1 MSKGAELDIKSTE
14 VLLTGHNLQLV
25 ALALLL
31 GVCALQIQPDLTTP
45 VWSSSELLQF
55 LPVCLLLFYRLTHRR
70 VLLSFII
77 GYLWALLFAVLYLQ
91 HGLDDELV
99 ARDILIQGVVSGL
112 SEVSDRSVRF
122 NFEVSDYRFVEGK
135 TETLVKRRM
144 PTSLRLSW
152 YYQNKRLQPGDR
164 WQLLVRLKQPH
175 GMQNPGGFDYEK
187 WLYLQGVQATG
198 YIRKS
203 DKNTLLVSS
212 AGSLSGL
219 IDRSRQYLITLISK
233 LPEQD
238 FTGVLQALTVG
249 NKSLITVDQWRVL
262 RETGTS
268 HLMAISGLHIGLVA
282 GLVFGL
288 VRRIVPAFV
297 INTMSAPQL
306 AAVFSLF
313 SAFFYALLAGF
324 TVPTQRAFVMLLV
337 LMLAVLLKR
346 PAFNL
351 NTLALSLMAV
361 LIVSPKA
368 VLSAG
373 FWLSYLAV
381 LIIALVSSARVYGA
395 SNRVYN
401 GLKNVRVQWLIALG
415 LLPLSFILFQ
425 QGSVTSPVA
434 NMLVIPVVAL
444 VVVPLVLFASVLSVV
459 SVSASLW
466 VFGLASEL
474 LSWVWLLL
482 EWLSLSQ
489 FSSLFRPQLPLLTV
503 ICGLMGVVLLLMPRG
518 FPLRYAGLL
527 LVAPMMF
534 HQSVRPKQG
543 EFWLSVLD
551 VGQGLSVFIQTS
563 DKTLLYD
570 AGAKFSKVFDI
581 GQRVIVPYFLYTDI
595 QQVDR
600 FIISHGDNDHAGGAE
615 SVLKEIRV
623 VQVMQGEKVID
634 SKNVPQI
641 PVSFCRSGDRWVWNG
656 VHFEILHP
664 GHEYKKSNNRSC
676 VLKVWNKRHSV
687 LLTGDIE
694 SGAESDML
702 MAVADKL
709 PSDVIIVPHHGSNTS
724 SSSRWL
730 NKVNPRLAVI
740 SAGYKNRFKHPTSKV
755 LSRYHEMEVMTLNT
769 AIEGAI
775 QLKFT
780 LQQTAKPQ
788 KFLPAIVRQRKVD
801 VHYWNHRFR

>member
-1 MSKGAELDIKSTE
+1 MSKGIERVKKPDEDL
-14 VLLTGHNLQLV
+14 VTGHNLQFI

-45 VWSSSELLQF
+45 SWTSSELLQF
-55 LPVCLLLFYRLTHRR
+55 LPVCLFLFYRLRPRR
-70 VLLSFII
+70 VLLSFFI
-77 GYLWALLFAVLYLQ
+77 GYLWALLFAVSYLQ

-99 ARDILIQGVVSGL
+99 SRDILIQGIVSGL

-122 NFEVSDYRFVEGK
+122 NFEVSDYWLVEG
-135 TETLVKRRM
+135 ETQTRVNRHM
-144 PTSLRLSW
+144 PTKLRLSW
-152 YYQNKRLQPGDR
+152 YYQNKSVQPGDR

-187 WLYLQGVQATG
+187 WLYLQGIHATG
-198 YIRKS
+198 YVRKS
-203 DKNTLLVSS
+203 HKNTLLVSS
-212 AGSLSGL
+212 SGSLTGL
-219 IDRSRQYLITLISK
+219 ISRTRQYLITLISQLSEK
-233 LPEQD
+233 N

-249 NKSLITVDQWRVL
+249 NKSLITLDQWRVL

-282 GLVFGL
+282 GLVFWG
-288 VRRIVPAFV
+288 VRRMVPAFL
-297 INTMSAPQL
+297 INTLSAQQL
-306 AAVFSLF
+306 AALCSIFAAL
-313 SAFFYALLAGF
+313 FYALLAGF

-337 LMLAVLLKR
+337 LMLAILLKR

-381 LIIALVSSARVYGA
+381 LIIALVSSARVYGET
-395 SNRVYN
+395 SRVLN
-401 GLKNVRVQWLIALG
+401 GYKAVRVQWLIALG
-415 LLPLSFILFQ
+415 MLPLSFILFQ
-425 QGSVTSPVA
+425 QGSIISPVA

-444 VVVPLVLFASVLSVV
+444 VVVPLVLFASALSAV

-466 VFGLASEL
+466 VFALASDL
-474 LSWVWLLL
+474 LSWVWVLL
-482 EWLSLSQ
+482 EWLSLFE

-503 ICGLMGVVLLLMPRG
+503 VLGLMGVVLLLMPRG
-518 FPLRYAGLL
+518 FPLRYAGLVL
-527 LVAPMMF
+527 IAPMMF

-543 EFWLSVLD
+543 EFWLTVFD

-570 AGAKFSKVFDI
+570 AGAKFSETFDI
-581 GQRVIVPYFLYTDI
+581 GQRVIVPYFMYTDI
-595 QQVDR
+595 QQLDR

-615 SVLKEIRV
+615 SVLSAISV
-623 VQVMQGEKVID
+623 DQVMQGEKVVE
-634 SKNVPQI
+634 SNNFPQTLVYI
-641 PVSFCRSGDRWVWNG
+641 CRTGDRWQWNG
-656 VHFEILHP
+656 VNFEILHP
-664 GHEYKKSNNRSC
+664 ADEYTKPNNRSC
-676 VLKVWNKRHSV
+676 VLKVWNEQYSV

-694 SGAESDML
+694 SKAESDML
-702 MAVADKL
+702 MAVSEKL
-709 PSDVIIVPHHGSNTS
+709 PSDVIVVPHHGSNTS
-724 SSSRWL
+724 SSGRWL
-730 NKVNPRLAVI
+730 EKVYPQLAIV

-755 LSRYHEMEVMTLNT
+755 INRYQAMDTLVLNT

-775 QLKFT
+775 QLKLT
-780 LQQTAKPQ
+780 SQQVTTQYKPP
-788 KFLPAIVRQRKVD
+788 PAITRQRKVD
-801 VHYWNHRFR
+801 VHYWNHRF